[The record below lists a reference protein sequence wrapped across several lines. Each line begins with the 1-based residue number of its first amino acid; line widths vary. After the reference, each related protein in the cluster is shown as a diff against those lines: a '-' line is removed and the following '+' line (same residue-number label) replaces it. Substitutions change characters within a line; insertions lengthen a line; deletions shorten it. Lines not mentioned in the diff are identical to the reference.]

1 MNARPTS
8 TPMRPHRRLRMV
20 AATLPLVLAG
30 CSTIGE
36 FQDRLSDAVAVT
48 PPVQAQQIDPAPD
61 EFLAQT
67 VPTPRLK
74 PAPPQR
80 FASLAPTTG
89 GPGGEGDDLVGG
101 SLRDETVQLARAN
114 TSPDRLIGVI
124 PGEILDVLGEPSM
137 RLQEPPAEV
146 WQYNSRSCTLRLTL
160 LLDVVTEE
168 HRSVFYEV
176 KSANPEVRNGDSD
189 CLAELLA
196 DRRARS

>member
-8 TPMRPHRRLRMV
+8 TLMRRHRRLRMV

-36 FQDRLSDAVAVT
+36 FQDRLSDTVAVT

-80 FASLAPTTG
+80 FASLAPTNG
-89 GPGGEGDDLVGG
+89 GPGG
-101 SLRDETVQLARAN
+101 SLSDETVQLARAN

-196 DRRARS
+196 DRKARS

>member
-1 MNARPTS
+1 MHP
-8 TPMRPHRRLRMV
+8 PQRLRMV
-20 AATLPLVLAG
+20 VTVLPFVLAG
-30 CSTIGE
+30 CTTIGE

-48 PPVQAQQIDPAPD
+48 PPVEVQQIDPAHD
-61 EFLAQT
+61 EVLTQS
-67 VPTPRLK
+67 VPTPKLK
-74 PAPPQR
+74 PAPPRR
-80 FASLAPTTG
+80 FASLPPTTG
-89 GPGGEGDDLVGG
+89 GPGGDGDDPVHDDP
-101 SLRDETVQLARAN
+101 LRDETVQLARAN
-114 TSPDRLIGVI
+114 TSPERLIGVI

-196 DRRARS
+196 ERRARS